1 MRSKMQ
7 KLVLKCFLGFC
18 KNMKGEHFST
28 SQVGPCHSLHIL
40 RVISEKV

>member
-7 KLVLKCFLGFC
+7 KLVLKYFLGFC

-28 SQVGPCHSLHIL
+28 SQVWD
-40 RVISEKV
+40 RVTVYIFSE